1 MTRFVRPYR
10 NGWRGGGVFRP
21 KALLPPSYR
30 MLASI
35 QHALY
40 SLYNTLF
47 MKPLFQKPLTQP
59 LLSSE
64 PIKSEYNL
72 RKRKEKP
79 TL

>member
-1 MTRFVRPYR
+1 
-10 NGWRGGGVFRP
+10 
-21 KALLPPSYR
+21 

-47 MKPLFQKPLTQP
+47 VRPLFQKPLTQP

-64 PIKSEYNL
+64 PVKSEYNL

>member
-1 MTRFVRPYR
+1 
-10 NGWRGGGVFRP
+10 
-21 KALLPPSYR
+21 

-40 SLYNTLF
+40 SLYKTF
-47 MKPLFQKPLTQP
+47 FIQPAFAKPLTQP

-72 RKRKEKP
+72 RKRKPVDYTEKD
-79 TL
+79 